1 MEDLRPDKKARTE
14 TITSREVTL
23 KSHSRIIS
31 REITLTVKGYWQSR
45 DSLDA
50 LSRDRSIRSLKM
62 INDNDYED
70 EPNHNDNED
79 DFNDNGD
86 EDDPN
91 DNDNEDDP
99 IIFTGIFQL
108 PGLEELE
115 IVNVKVG
122 TLLLTSSDYPKLTKL
137 HLENCESAKNSYLVR
152 CPALKEVSLSNCSG
166 ANHDESDLA
175 SWVQE
180 LLNTAKSLETF
191 DSYRLGG
198 ANYTFASDQL
208 TTIRFHLPTELK
220 SLKIW
225 APKLNK
231 LDLEGARN
239 LEKVEIWAPK
249 LNKLDIEGARKLEKV
264 EFLKKR
270 PDGLCI

>member
-1 MEDLRPDKKARTE
+1 M
-14 TITSREVTL
+14 
-23 KSHSRIIS
+23 
-31 REITLTVKGYWQSR
+31 
-45 DSLDA
+45 
-50 LSRDRSIRSLKM
+50 
-62 INDNDYED
+62 
-70 EPNHNDNED
+70 
-79 DFNDNGD
+79 
-86 EDDPN
+86 
-91 DNDNEDDP
+91 
-99 IIFTGIFQL
+99 
-108 PGLEELE
+108 
-115 IVNVKVG
+115 
-122 TLLLTSSDYPKLTKL
+122 
-137 HLENCESAKNSYLVR
+137 
-152 CPALKEVSLSNCSG
+152 
-166 ANHDESDLA
+166 
-175 SWVQE
+175 QE